1 MKRQRRNRRIAT
13 TPVCCNNYRWIV
25 LVTVFVVVDLTALV
39 AWAVTRITD
48 PAAMPIREV
57 FIEAEFRH
65 IKPGDLRTLI
75 AQEVYGGFF
84 TVGVKEIQD
93 DLSHNPWIK
102 GVSVGRVWP
111 DGLKVTV
118 HEQRPAARWGDK
130 GLLSNDGVLFHP
142 PQHTYPLGL
151 PKLIGPNATEV
162 QVLTKFRDL
171 QRRMIEI
178 GLEVVSLK
186 LSPRRS
192 WSFELRGG
200 PLVIVGKSEFD
211 RRVGRFIEHYPKA
224 ISGASVAV
232 ARVDLR
238 YTNGFAVRTG
248 KGADV
253 KESLGEK
260 V

>member
-1 MKRQRRNRRIAT
+1 M
-13 TPVCCNNYRWIV
+13 
-25 LVTVFVVVDLTALV
+25 VTVFVVLDLTALL
-39 AWAVTRITD
+39 AWALTRITD
-48 PAAMPIREV
+48 PTVMPIREV
-57 FIEAEFRH
+57 FIEGEFRQL
-65 IKPGDLRTLI
+65 KPSDLRALI

-84 TVGVKEIQD
+84 TVGVNEIQD
-93 DLSHNPWIK
+93 DLRHNPWIE

-118 HEQRPAARWGDK
+118 HEQRPVARWGNK
-130 GLLSNDGVLFHP
+130 GLLNSDGVLFHP
-142 PQHTYPLGL
+142 PQHTYPPGL
-151 PKLIGPNATEV
+151 PKLIGPKATQV
-162 QVLTKFRDL
+162 QMLAKFRDL
-171 QRRMIEI
+171 QRRMIAI
-178 GLEVVSLK
+178 GIEVVSLK

-224 ISGASVAV
+224 IGGASVPV
-232 ARVDLR
+232 ERVDLR

-248 KGADV
+248 KAAASL
-253 KESLGEK
+253 KELLGEK